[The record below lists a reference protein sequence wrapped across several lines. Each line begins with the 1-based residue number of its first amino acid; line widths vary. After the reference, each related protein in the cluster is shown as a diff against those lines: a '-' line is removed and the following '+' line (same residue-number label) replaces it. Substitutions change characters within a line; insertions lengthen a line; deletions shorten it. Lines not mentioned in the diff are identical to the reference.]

1 MDDNSQQFGPG
12 FLPTF
17 LYYFTSM
24 VVITTFIAAQALHV
38 SVSTGAPIQL
48 GVIAGLGAGLL
59 GAARNRTTTAMI
71 PIKNRATFIAQ
82 LEQVLAEMGYQKV
95 ESPTPAIADNVMV
108 YERSHWGRAFSGRI
122 YAQVDKKQALIASRA
137 SMTKRL
143 QAALS

>member
-24 VVITTFIAAQALHV
+24 VIITTLLAAQALHV
-38 SVSTGAPIQL
+38 SVGTGLPIQL

-59 GAARNRTTTAMI
+59 GAARNRTTSVTI
-71 PIKNRATFIAQ
+71 PIQNRAAFLSQ
-82 LEQVLAEMGYQKV
+82 LEQVLADMGYQKAD
-95 ESPTPAIADNVMV
+95 PTDPDVAANVIV
-108 YERSHWGRAFSGRI
+108 YERSNVRRLFSGRV

-137 SMTKRL
+137 SITKRL